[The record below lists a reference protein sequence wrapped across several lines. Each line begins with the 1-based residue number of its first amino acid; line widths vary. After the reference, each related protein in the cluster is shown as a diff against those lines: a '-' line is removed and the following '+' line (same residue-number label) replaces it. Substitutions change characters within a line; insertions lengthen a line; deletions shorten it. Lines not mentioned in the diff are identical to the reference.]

1 MPLGV
6 SLVTLKVI
14 RESMGNKSAKIFE
27 TTQNYL
33 QTIVAPQAAKIA
45 KNPETL
51 KQVLKGMGE
60 RYLLALKI
68 PEHLDGAGFT
78 EQDYARFQVLIA
90 RYSGTLAF
98 LQTQHQSA
106 ASMIAS
112 SNNQQL
118 QQKYLPYMSGAKKL
132 VGVGFSQLRRLGNPI
147 MKAQPVETGYLLEG
161 EIPWITG
168 WNFFDSFIVGAT
180 LSDGREVYGMLPL
193 ENQQQ
198 STGGTINLS
207 PPMNLIGMASTNTV
221 SAYIKEW
228 LLEDKQVIAIKAAG
242 SIHKKSQKNVL
253 HHGFFAVGCAQGALD
268 ILKTSYETKQLS
280 FIKESWQIL
289 QTELDDC
296 YEQMLQAIG
305 DDNYPKKLKLRGWAI
320 NLVGRCTHGAVIASS
335 GAANYE
341 SHPAGRV
348 YREAL
353 LFSISGQTTDVME
366 ESLNYLDQSN
376 RYS

>member
-132 VGVGFSQLRRLGNPI
+132 VGVGFSQLRRLGNPM

-296 YEQMLQAIG
+296 YQQMLDAIT
-305 DDNYPKKLKLRGWAI
+305 DDNYPAKLKLRGWAI
-320 NLVGRCTHGAVIASS
+320 NLVGRCAHAAVIASS

-341 SHPAGRV
+341 DHPAGRV

-353 LFSISGQTTDVME
+353 LFSVSGQTTDVMA
-366 ESLNYLDQSN
+366 ESLNYLNHSN
-376 RYS
+376 K

>member
-1 MPLGV
+1 MD
-6 SLVTLKVI
+6 S
-14 RESMGNKSAKIFE
+14 KSGKILE
-27 TTQNYL
+27 TAENYL

-60 RYLLALKI
+60 NQLLALKI
-68 PEHLDGAGFT
+68 PENLGGAGFT
-78 EQDYARFQVLIA
+78 ERDYSRFQVLIA

-112 SNNQQL
+112 SNNKEL
-118 QQKYLPYMSGAKKL
+118 QQQYLPDMNGGEKL

-147 MKAQPVETGYLLEG
+147 MKAHRIERGYLLEG

-168 WNFFDSFIVGAT
+168 WNFFDDFIVGAT
-180 LSDGREVYGMLPL
+180 LADGKEVYGMLPL
-193 ENQQQ
+193 HNQQQ

-207 PPMNLIGMASTNTV
+207 SPMNLIGMGATNTV
-221 SAYIKEW
+221 SAHIKEW
-228 LLEDKQVIAIKAAG
+228 LLEDKQVITIKPPG

-253 HHGFFAVGCAQGALD
+253 HHGFFAIGCAQAGLD
-268 ILKTSYETKQLS
+268 ILKTNYEKKQLH
-280 FIKESWQIL
+280 FLKKSWQIL